1 MADDLVKR
9 LRRADT
15 CIFPTERERCHC
27 GEAADRIL
35 KLEAAL
41 REIAEMGYWAAASRL
56 PAKHWRRKMADDL
69 VKRLHKWVDD
79 LEHDCDYNLQFE
91 LSGEEA
97 GDFAEDIS
105 GALTRI
111 EKLEAA
117 LAKIAQHDMQAIAM
131 DALRPGDRI
140 RKAPDAE

>member
-1 MADDLVKR
+1 M
-9 LRRADT
+9 
-15 CIFPTERERCHC
+15 
-27 GEAADRIL
+27 
-35 KLEAAL
+35 
-41 REIAEMGYWAAASRL
+41 S
-56 PAKHWRRKMADDL
+56 DL

-111 EKLEAA
+111 AKLEAA
-117 LAKIAQHDMQAIAM
+117 LIDILKVPRSEASWGIALVIAHH
-131 DALRPGDRI
+131 ALKEGKD
-140 RKAPDAE
+140 D

>member
-1 MADDLVKR
+1 
-9 LRRADT
+9 
-15 CIFPTERERCHC
+15 
-27 GEAADRIL
+27 
-35 KLEAAL
+35 
-41 REIAEMGYWAAASRL
+41 
-56 PAKHWRRKMADDL
+56 MADDL

-111 EKLEAA
+111 AKLEAA
-117 LAKIAQHDMQAIAM
+117 LRKFANCVCESNCDEKSGQVCQLWAC
-131 DALRPGDRI
+131 
-140 RKAPDAE
+140 RKALEGKDD